1 MAFYYYFPK
10 VIILL
15 ILTHQLMSNE
25 LTMIIQLTNTQLI
38 TRELKA
44 NSKSEVF
51 EELAQML
58 LDNQRINNKAAFLDD
73 ILTRESLSVTSM
85 DGIAYPHAKSKA
97 VIEPAIAVGVKHQ
110 GIDYDDED
118 GIKPTLFFMIAS
130 PDNGADHHIYVLQEL
145 FGKFGEEFI
154 ENIQNAKDEQQ
165 ILNIL
170 INS

>member
-1 MAFYYYFPK
+1 
-10 VIILL
+10 
-15 ILTHQLMSNE
+15 
-25 LTMIIQLTNTQLI
+25 MITELI
-38 TRELKA
+38 TTRLINNNIQATNKKEL
-44 NSKSEVF
+44 F

-58 LDNQRINNKAAFLDD
+58 FDNKRINNKEAFLTD
-73 ILTRESLSVTSM
+73 IETREALSVTSM
-85 DGIAYPHAKSKA
+85 DGIAYPHSKSQA
-97 VIEPAIAVGVKHQ
+97 VTEPAIAVGVKRE

-145 FGKFGEEFI
+145 FGKFSEEFI
-154 ENIQNAKDEQQ
+154 EDIHNVKDENQ